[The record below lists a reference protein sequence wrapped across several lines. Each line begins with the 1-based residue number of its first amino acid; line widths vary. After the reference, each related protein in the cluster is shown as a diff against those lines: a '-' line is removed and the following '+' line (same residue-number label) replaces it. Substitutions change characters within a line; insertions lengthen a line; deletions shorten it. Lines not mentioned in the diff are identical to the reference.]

1 MTWLDSIDTRDAR
14 RYALALREQA
24 HDRGDEIAERLAELA
39 REARHVVEP
48 RLNKASELVK
58 REAPVIAEAAL
69 KQASKAARA
78 AKADPVPVV
87 VGAVGLLLVASLV
100 FGRRRT

>member
-1 MTWLDSIDTRDAR
+1 MAWLEPIDPKDAR
-14 RYALALREQA
+14 RYALALRDQA
-24 HDRGDEIAERLAELA
+24 SDRSEEIAERIAELA

-48 RLNKASELVK
+48 RLHKATELVR
-58 REAPVIAEAAL
+58 REAPVFAEAAM
-69 KQASKAARA
+69 KQAGRAARA